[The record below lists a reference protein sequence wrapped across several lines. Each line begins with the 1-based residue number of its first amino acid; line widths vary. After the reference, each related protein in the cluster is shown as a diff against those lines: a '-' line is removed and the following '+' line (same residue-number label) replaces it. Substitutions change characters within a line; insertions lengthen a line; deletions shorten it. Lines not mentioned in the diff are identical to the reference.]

1 MYQHISTQSRIFY
14 LALGAACGGIVGYLI
29 ADYIAVQLYNQ
40 QFEETP
46 DYELAEKILKKILPD
61 EDVVILKDEKKD
73 SKEEDKR
80 KRVDYSHYTKPS
92 IETLVERYEEEDEPE
107 TPLNDQ
113 GILTLQDW
121 ENSENDKVTYL
132 FYAED
137 SVFVDEKHDV
147 IIDPNSLLGPNL
159 HLHFGE
165 HSEDPDVVYV
175 RTETNDVE
183 VLRLHDRY
191 SPQQTPEIQNE
202 PEEPPVKPKP
212 KPKRMR
218 RAAKPKPAP
227 EVEDEEDDG

>member
-1 MYQHISTQSRIFY
+1 MYQHISTQSAIFY
-14 LALGAACGGIVGYLI
+14 LALGAACGGIMGYLI

-46 DYELAEKILKKILPD
+46 EELAEKILKKILPD
-61 EDVVILKDEKKD
+61 DDDDVVILKDEKKD

-80 KRVDYSHYTKPS
+80 KRVDYSQYTKPS
-92 IETLVERYEEEDEPE
+92 IETLVEQYEDEVEAGPE
-107 TPLNDQ
+107 PPLHDR

-147 IIDPNSLLGPNL
+147 IVDHVDVLGPNM

-175 RTETNDVE
+175 RTETKDVE

-191 SPQQTPEIQNE
+191 SPQTSEE

-218 RAAKPKPAP
+218 RAAKPKSAP